1 MSLPTRSDVL
11 TLDFTGYGQPAA
23 YIEAKTLSP
32 SSATL
37 DYTLA
42 GQPAFGL
49 PDGAVTLLPSLYSN
63 ANTFYAATVTRIGQP
78 VHATGTVKRRRFKP
92 VILSDLFVIKSTN
105 GAIAVSGFDV
115 SLSLTKL
122 MAFGETVIPASA
134 TIRQHEIISEDIPVR
149 AFSNWNDPT
158 DDELKLILDFALG
171 DNSLIDLCHSLMV
184 LSRPMESY
192 ETTDGMKVE

>member
-49 PDGAVTLLPSLYSN
+49 PDGAPPPVV
-63 ANTFYAATVTRIGQP
+63 NT
-78 VHATGTVKRRRFKP
+78 
-92 VILSDLFVIKSTN
+92 TN
-105 GAIAVSGFDV
+105 FF
-115 SLSLTKL
+115 
-122 MAFGETVIPASA
+122 MFMP
-134 TIRQHEIISEDIPVR
+134 
-149 AFSNWNDPT
+149 FS
-158 DDELKLILDFALG
+158 
-171 DNSLIDLCHSLMV
+171 
-184 LSRPMESY
+184 
-192 ETTDGMKVE
+192 